1 MLIDKIQSSGVV
13 KFFNDAKGFGYITD
27 DNTQEEIFVQE
38 YEVDNNILPLEEG
51 QKVVFEIFKGEKE
64 DYARFVREKDAPI
77 KRKPKII
84 TFYSYKGGTGRSM
97 ALANMSC
104 LLAREARGKVLM
116 IDWDL
121 EAPGLHEYFK
131 PYIVA
136 DFENFLTEKEG
147 LIEFMELA
155 NKELPEMKL
164 DQEDEERLDA
174 FFAKILDFTVKIDI
188 PDGNDNLYF
197 LKAGKLDADYS
208 DKLNFNWFAFFDKI
222 PVFFTRLAFYL
233 REQFDY
239 VLIDSRTGHTDT
251 GGICTMLMP
260 EKLVLVFTPNQ
271 QSLKG
276 VLKLADRAAYYR
288 RNSDD
293 LRPLQMYP
301 LPSRVEFAESNLR
314 LQWKDD
320 YAKKFTQSFIDIYS
334 LPKNT
339 SMKNYFDEVQLMY
352 IPKYAYGEEIA
363 VLDENANGE
372 KISLQAGY
380 QFLLK
385 YFKESVWKY
394 GEENEEEKVEEVKED
409 NKIQILVMSIEEDKK
424 IADLVVK
431 KINLEYPESANAN
444 YIQLFADSK
453 KNIDTYSD
461 TINNADI
468 IEIIYSK
475 KLMQNSFFKVIF
487 LKTVLDLRENNKKV
501 FTSVI
506 NQQEEIIGFPEEL
519 RNFRVVK
526 KDYQTTDE
534 FINKQIIRHINT
546 GIESFQNENLLKSFK
561 SKLKTTKK

>member
-1 MLIDKIQSSGVV
+1 MLMDKIQSSGIV

-77 KRKPKII
+77 KRKPQII

-131 PYIVA
+131 PYIA

-147 LIEFMELA
+147 LIEFMKMA

-164 DQEDEERLDA
+164 DQEDEEVLDA

-188 PDGNDNLYF
+188 LDGNDNLYF

-276 VLKLADRAAYYR
+276 VLKLADRAAEKYLE
-288 RNSDD
+288 D
-293 LRPLQMYP
+293 M
-301 LPSRVEFAESNLR
+301 PSVIIFAMLLSLST
-314 LQWKDD
+314 
-320 YAKKFTQSFIDIYS
+320 AITSTFTFLSSLTSSTFSSSFS
-334 LPKNT
+334 SP
-339 SMKNYFDEVQLMY
+339 YFQTL
-352 IPKYAYGEEIA
+352 
-363 VLDENANGE
+363 
-372 KISLQAGY
+372 S
-380 QFLLK
+380 LK
-385 YFKESVWKY
+385 YF
-394 GEENEEEKVEEVKED
+394 
-409 NKIQILVMSIEEDKK
+409 NK
-424 IADLVVK
+424 
-431 KINLEYPESANAN
+431 N
-444 YIQLFADSK
+444 
-453 KNIDTYSD
+453 
-461 TINNADI
+461 
-468 IEIIYSK
+468 
-475 KLMQNSFFKVIF
+475 
-487 LKTVLDLRENNKKV
+487 
-501 FTSVI
+501 
-506 NQQEEIIGFPEEL
+506 
-519 RNFRVVK
+519 
-526 KDYQTTDE
+526 
-534 FINKQIIRHINT
+534 
-546 GIESFQNENLLKSFK
+546 
-561 SKLKTTKK
+561 